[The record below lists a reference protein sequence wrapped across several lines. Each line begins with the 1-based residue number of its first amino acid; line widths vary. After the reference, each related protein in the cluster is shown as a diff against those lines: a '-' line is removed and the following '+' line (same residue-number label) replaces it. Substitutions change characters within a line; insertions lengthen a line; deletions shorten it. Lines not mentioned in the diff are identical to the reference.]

1 MAKIKAVAKQTTAV
15 DRLSEGAD
23 VYVRALRDGTLST
36 AAFFQALALEGRCF
50 AANIGSLTTPA
61 TFAATPIDGTEP
73 DIILEVPS
81 GTTVLPISLTIQ
93 MEAYGTNAIFE
104 CMAAF
109 GTGGSRGAAT
119 GGTAIT
125 PVNLRTDAPRGSS
138 CVCYSTIDD
147 ATATYLTANKVEFF
161 RDGLQSAIT
170 KATAVN
176 NIANADFVKFKWSA
190 AESGFQP
197 VLIGASQL
205 FVNAMSQAG
214 TGFMTLVWAEL
225 PSSAIT

>member
-15 DRLSEGAD
+15 DRVSEGTD
-23 VYVRALRDGTLST
+23 VYIRAFRDGSLTT
-36 AAFFQALALEGRCF
+36 AQFFQALAIEGRCF
-50 AANIGSLTTPA
+50 CANIGTLTTPA
-61 TFAATPIDGTEP
+61 TFAATAIDGTEP

-81 GTTVLPISLTIQ
+81 GVTVLPISLDIQ

-104 CMAAF
+104 CVAAY

-147 ATATYLTANKVEFF
+147 ATATYLTGNKVEFF
-161 RDGLQSAIT
+161 RNGLQSAIT

-176 NIANADFVKFKWSA
+176 NIANADFVHFNWSA
-190 AESGFQP
+190 AISGFQP
-197 VLIGASQL
+197 VIVGAAQL

-225 PSSAIT
+225 PTTSVT